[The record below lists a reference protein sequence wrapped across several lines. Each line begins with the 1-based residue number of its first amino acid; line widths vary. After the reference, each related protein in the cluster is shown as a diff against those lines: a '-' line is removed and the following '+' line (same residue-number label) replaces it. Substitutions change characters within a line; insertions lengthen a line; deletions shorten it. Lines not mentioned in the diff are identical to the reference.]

1 MAIKSQEE
9 RALSTEEDI
18 ILVRNSVKRVT
29 ALLNFSLVNQTK
41 IISAASELARNTLEH
56 GKGGKAIIQLVNDPD
71 RVGIRLIF
79 EDHGPGISD
88 INRALE
94 DGFTTTRGMGLG
106 LGGARR
112 LMDEFVIE
120 SKENDGT
127 TVSVTKWI
135 EKS

>member
-9 RALSTEEDI
+9 RAISTEEDI

-56 GKGGKAIIQLVNDPD
+56 GKGGRAIIQLVNDPD
-71 RVGIRLIF
+71 RVGIRLTF
-79 EDHGPGISD
+79 EDHGPGIAD

>member
-18 ILVRNSVKRVT
+18 FLVRNSVKRVT

-56 GKGGKAIIQLVNDPD
+56 GKGGRAIIQLVNDPD

-79 EDHGPGISD
+79 EDHGPGIAD

>member
-9 RALSTEEDI
+9 RAISTEEDI
-18 ILVRNSVKRVT
+18 IAVRNSVKRVT
-29 ALLNFSLVNQTK
+29 ALLNFSLINQTK

-56 GKGGKAIIQLVNDPD
+56 GKGGRAIIQLVNDPD

-79 EDHGPGISD
+79 EDSGPGITD

-112 LMDEFVIE
+112 LMDEFKID
-120 SKENDGT
+120 SKANDGT
-127 TVSVTKWI
+127 IVSVTKWI

>member
-79 EDHGPGISD
+79 EDQGPGIPD

-120 SKENDGT
+120 SKESDGT

-135 EKS
+135 EKF